1 MSKASDQIAAWRKD
15 PVLFVRQNF
24 KVEPDLWQI
33 EALQAIGSS
42 DPNKSRISLQAC
54 AGPGK
59 SAVLA
64 WVALWFLT
72 CMASK
77 GEHPKGAVVAITRDN
92 LRDNAWPEISKWQHR
107 SEFLKQAFEWTKE
120 RVSARDFS
128 ETWFLSARSWSKTAD
143 EEEQGRTLSGLHSK
157 YVLYLIDESGDI
169 PVAVLKSAEQG
180 LSNCEWGK
188 IVQAGNPTSLEG
200 MLYAAATA
208 LREKWHVISITG
220 DPDDPKRSPRI
231 DIEWAREQISK
242 YGRSDPWVMSY
253 ILGKFPPSSINALL
267 SLDEV
272 ETAMRRNLRMDQFCF
287 AQKRLGIDC
296 ARFGM
301 DANVIFPRQGLFAG
315 RPVELRG
322 DRTEVIAAR
331 TMQAKAKW
339 GSEVEFV
346 DGTGGYGAGV
356 IDAMLQ
362 GGGNP
367 LEINFSGK
375 AIDPRYF
382 NKRSE
387 IYFLMAEWVKRGG
400 HLPNI
405 PQLRKELPAITY
417 TFQNGKF
424 RVEEKEQIKKRLGF
438 SPDYSDALALTFSL
452 PEMPA
457 ASAYELQQIQSGQGK
472 MLHEWDPHDP
482 NRQ

>member
-1 MSKASDQIAAWRKD
+1 MSKAASLIAEWRKD
-15 PVLFVRQNF
+15 PAKFVRDSF
-24 KVEPDLWQI
+24 KIEPDAWQLEFL
-33 EALQAIGSS
+33 EALGS
-42 DPNKSRISLQAC
+42 PEKNKSRISLQAC

-59 SAVLA
+59 SAALA
-64 WVALWFLT
+64 WAALWFLT
-72 CMASK
+72 CQASK

-92 LRDNAWPEISKWQHR
+92 ARDNIWPEISKWQNR
-107 SEFLKQAFEWTKE
+107 SEFLKGAFEWTKE
-120 RVSARDFS
+120 RLAAKDFP
-128 ETWFLSARSWSKTAD
+128 ETWFMSLRSWSKTAD

-200 MLYAAATA
+200 MLYAAATT

-231 DIEWAREQISK
+231 DIEWAREQIGK

-272 ETAMRRNLRMDQFCF
+272 DIAMKRNLRPDQFQF

-331 TMQAKAKW
+331 AMQAKMRW
-339 GSEVEFV
+339 GSEIEFV

-405 PQLRKELPAITY
+405 PQLRKELPSITY
-417 TFQNGKF
+417 AFHNGKF

-438 SPDYSDALALTFSL
+438 SPDYSDALCLTFSL

-457 ASAYELQQIQSGQGK
+457 ASAYELQQIQSSQGK
-472 MLHEWDPHDP
+472 LKSDWDPLDP
-482 NRQ
+482 NRS

>member
-1 MSKASDQIAAWRKD
+1 M
-15 PVLFVRQNF
+15 FVTECL
-24 KVEPDLWQI
+24 KVTPDLWQI
-33 EALQAIGSS
+33 EALEALGSA
-42 DPNKSRISLQAC
+42 DKNKSRISLQAC

-59 SAVLA
+59 SSCLA
-64 WVALWFLT
+64 WAALWFLS
-72 CMASK
+72 CMGSK

-92 LRDNAWPEISKWQHR
+92 LKDNIFPEISKWLNR
-107 SEFLKQAFEWTKE
+107 SEFLKFSLEWTKE
-120 RVSARDFS
+120 RVFAKDHP
-128 ETWFLSARSWSKTAD
+128 ETWFLSARSWSKTANED
-143 EEEQGRTLSGLHSK
+143 EQGRTLSGLHSK
-157 YVLYLIDESGDI
+157 YVLYIIDESGEV
-169 PVAVLKSAEQG
+169 PVSVLKAAEQG
-180 LSNCEWGK
+180 MSNCEWGK

-200 MLYAAATA
+200 MLYAAATT

-231 DIEWAREQISK
+231 DIEWAREQIGK

-272 ETAMRRNLRMDQFCF
+272 DIAMKRNLRPDQFQF

-331 TMQAKAKW
+331 AMQAKMRW
-339 GSEVEFV
+339 GSEIEFV

-405 PQLRKELPAITY
+405 PQLRKELPSITY
-417 TFQNGKF
+417 TFHNGKF

-438 SPDYSDALALTFSL
+438 SPDYSDALCLTFSL

-457 ASAYELQQIQSGQGK
+457 ASAYELQQIQSSQGK
-472 MLHEWDPHDP
+472 LKSDWDPLDP
-482 NRQ
+482 NRS

>member
-1 MSKASDQIAAWRKD
+1 MSKAASLIAGWRKD
-15 PVLFVRQNF
+15 PVRFVRDNF
-24 KVEPDLWQI
+24 KIEPDAWQLEFL
-33 EALQAIGSS
+33 EALGST
-42 DPNKSRISLQAC
+42 DKNKSRISLQAC

-59 SAVLA
+59 SAALA
-64 WVALWFLT
+64 WAALWFLT

-77 GEHPKGAVVAITRDN
+77 GEHPKGATVAITRDN
-92 LRDNAWPEISKWQHR
+92 ARDNIWPEISKWQNR
-107 SEFLKQAFEWTKE
+107 SEFLKAAFEWTKE
-120 RVSARDFS
+120 RLAAKDFP
-128 ETWFLSARSWSKTAD
+128 ETWFMSLRSWSKTAD

-157 YVLYLIDESGDI
+157 YVLYLVDESGDI

-200 MLYAAATA
+200 MLYAAATT

-231 DIEWAREQISK
+231 DIEWAREQIGK
-242 YGRSDPWVMSY
+242 YGRSDPWIMSY
-253 ILGKFPPSSINALL
+253 ILGKFPPSSINSLL

-272 ETAMRRNLRMDQFCF
+272 DIAMKRNLRPDQFQF

-315 RPVELRG
+315 RPVEMRG

-331 TMQAKAKW
+331 AMQAKMKW
-339 GSEVEFV
+339 GSEIEFV

-367 LEINFSGK
+367 IEINFSGK

-405 PQLRKELPAITY
+405 PQLRKELPSITY
-417 TFQNGKF
+417 TFQAGKF

-438 SPDYSDALALTFSL
+438 SPDYSDALCLTFSL

-457 ASAYELQQIQSGQGK
+457 ASAYELQRIQSDQGK
-472 MLHEWDPHDP
+472 MKSDWDPLDP
-482 NRQ
+482 NRS

>member
-1 MSKASDQIAAWRKD
+1 MSSAALLIRKWRSD
-15 PVLFVRQNF
+15 PVSFVTDNF
-24 KVEPDLWQI
+24 KVQPDAWQK
-33 EALQAIGSS
+33 EALSALGSK
-42 DPNKSRISLQAC
+42 DKNKSRIALCSC

-64 WVALWFLT
+64 WAALWFLA
-72 CMASK
+72 CMGEK
-77 GEHPKGAVVAITRDN
+77 NEHPKGAVVAITKDN
-92 LRDNAWPEISKWQHR
+92 LKDNIWSEVSRWQHR
-107 SEFLKQAFEWTKE
+107 SEFLKFAFIWTHE
-120 RVSARDFS
+120 RIFS
-128 ETWFLSARSWSKTAD
+128 KDHPETWFLSARSWSKTAD

-157 YVLYLIDESGDI
+157 FVLYLIDESGDI
-169 PVAVLKSAEQG
+169 PIAVLKAAEQG
-180 LSNCEWGK
+180 LSNCQWGK
-188 IVQAGNPTSLEG
+188 ILQAGNPTSLEG
-200 MLYAAATA
+200 MLYAASTT
-208 LREKWHVISITG
+208 LREKWHVINITA
-220 DPDDPKRSPRI
+220 DPDDPMRSPRI
-231 DIEWAREQISK
+231 DIEWARSQIAEF
-242 YGRSDPWVMSY
+242 GRSDPWIMSY

-272 ETAMRRNLRMDQFCF
+272 DIAMRRNLRPDQFMF

-331 TMQAKAKW
+331 AMQAKAKW

-405 PQLRKELPAITY
+405 PQLRKELPSITY

-438 SPDYSDALALTFSL
+438 SPDYSDSLALTFSL

-457 ASAYELQQIQSGQGK
+457 ATAYDLLAAQRDAGK
-472 MLHEWDPHDP
+472 MKCDWDPLDP
-482 NRQ
+482 NRA